1 MALITIERETNLNKV
16 PISVDVLHGMMF
28 SKEVGA
34 HKFLVTCTKDGEQV
48 QLTGTVTAYVLLTN
62 GHTQRLESGGTTP
75 YTGIENGKAWATLHQ
90 ACYAVPGRFQISIFV
105 TDTNGVTTCVYA
117 AVGVI
122 QRSATNNEYDP
133 GDAVPTINDLEA
145 WIAACQQATEDAT
158 AAAQGVDDIV
168 LVQSAQPTSES
179 NKIWIQPQADEYQV
193 PTLQEHEDLA
203 EEVADSKSAIPIEK
217 STILNTVQTGY
228 VYNSFEWEVGY
239 VSSSG
244 VVRTDIHRG
253 LISPLMHNS
262 EWNGYVIYNADPSKY
277 DIIKYF
283 YDPVTEEYIGKST
296 ISSYPHTM
304 PYTSERKTRLFV
316 RDSATAGAVELTSAE
331 LMAMRAAVN
340 VKSTI
345 PYVIDIPQ
353 LTALD
358 NYVSSEG
365 VYPFTAD
372 STLYRPGYPEQIVYS
387 QELNGIIDLIVYAN
401 DLDTYFVQ
409 TLYAYHASAHESVI
423 TIANSAGRTGTYS
436 AARSS
441 STDRPT
447 ETITIN
453 DTNGDLLAKAVI
465 DWSRINK
472 ASGAGLTAV
481 STRIAEGCIIRI
493 VNSDNIR
500 ALPITDYYV
509 TNVQQR
515 IYFDEIFRGHNG
527 GYFVVTATGATYPEI
542 TYTDRYV
549 QFAVTSTKNITVT
562 IVYRNDD
569 SILAS
574 KTITVH
580 CNISAV
586 PAKKYMFI
594 GDSYTEAGYMQNWF
608 YDQNPGLVTLYGT
621 RGTAPYLHEGRY
633 GWRVQDYFH
642 NDKSVDNPFYN
653 PTTQT
658 FDFSYYMTNHPEF
671 SDVDVVNILLGRN
684 NGFSTTIISQI
695 QRMVTSIHDYN
706 SSIKIFVM
714 VGSNVAANN
723 SGAGRYMQSNEEM
736 NLNCFNYNRVVSYE
750 NATIIWQNCNLDDV
764 YDFATEQV
772 QATLTNPALV
782 TMYTDNVHPSQYGYQ
797 AFGVVFN
804 GYMHNLLNA

>member
-1 MALITIERETNLNKV
+1 MDNIVIKKVWNPGKPVMVDDLTGNVFTGEDAAHTFEISSTIATSG
-16 PISVDVLHGMMF
+16 ISGTIA
-28 SKEVGA
+28 G
-34 HKFLVTCTKDGEQV
+34 KFLRADNLTVPVTGGSASDGVASITLNEQ
-48 QLTGTVTAYVLLTN
+48 
-62 GHTQRLESGGTTP
+62 
-75 YTGIENGKAWATLHQ
+75 
-90 ACYAVPGRFQISIFV
+90 CYEVPGRFVLSVFANDGTHNICIYCGVGSVTRTNSSRTVDPGTIISDV
-105 TDTNGVTTCVYA
+105 TELINRINTAIASCPASHSAIQA
-117 AVGVI
+117 AVAPNFV
-122 QRSATNNEYDP
+122 QATANPAGTYVWYD
-133 GDAVPTINDLEA
+133 GSCYYLKDGHAAGAAWADTAKTDAVIGNDM
-145 WIAACQQATEDAT
+145 
-158 AAAQGVDDIV
+158 
-168 LVQSAQPTSES
+168 
-179 NKIWIQPQADEYQV
+179 AD
-193 PTLQEHEDLA
+193 L
-203 EEVADSKSAIPIEK
+203 KSAIPIEK

-239 VSSSG
+239 VNNSG
-244 VVRTDIHRG
+244 VVRTDISRG

-262 EWNGYVIYNADPSKY
+262 AWNGYVIYNANPSKY

-283 YDPVTEEYIGKST
+283 YDPDTEEYIGKST

-372 STLYRPGYPEQIVYS
+372 STLYRPGYSDQIVYS

-401 DLDTYFVQ
+401 DLDTYYVQ

-481 STRIAEGCIIRI
+481 STRIAEGCIVRT

-515 IYFDEIFRGHNG
+515 IYFDEIFRGYNG

-549 QFAVTSTKNITVT
+549 QFVVTSTKDISVT
-562 IVYRNDD
+562 IEYRNDD
-569 SILAS
+569 AVLIS

-642 NDKSVDNPFYN
+642 DDKPVANPFYN
-653 PTTQT
+653 PTSQT

-671 SDVDVVNILLGRN
+671 ADVDVVNILLGRN
-684 NGFSTTIISQI
+684 NGFSTTIITQI
-695 QRMVTSIHDYN
+695 QQIVTSIYSYN
-706 SSIKIFVM
+706 ANIKIYVM

-723 SGAGRYMQSNEEM
+723 TGAGRYMQSNEEM

-750 NATIIWQNCNLDDV
+750 NASIIWQNCNLDDV

-772 QATLTNPALV
+772 QATLTNPTLV

-804 GYMHNLLNA
+804 GYMHNLLNS